1 LTTDY
6 EERACMKRL
15 TVDQV
20 EEAVLKK
27 LAAAPLTASS

>member
-1 LTTDY
+1 LTTLY

-20 EEAVLKK
+20 AHAVLGKI
-27 LAAAPLTASS
+27 AGAPLTAST